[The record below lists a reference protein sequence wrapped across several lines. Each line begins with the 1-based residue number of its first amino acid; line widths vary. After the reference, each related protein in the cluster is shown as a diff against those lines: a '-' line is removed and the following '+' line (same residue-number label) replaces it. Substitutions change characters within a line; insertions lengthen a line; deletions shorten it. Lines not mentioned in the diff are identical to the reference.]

1 MLFHHFKEYGPY
13 TGEMAGRKNGGMI
26 AMSTGK
32 AVAYA
37 LDTLQ
42 ERGRLFVAPGDDCYE
57 GMIVGERS
65 KAGDMVVNIARTK
78 NLGNQR
84 SSTSDI
90 SVQLVPPRT
99 FSLEEALEYIADD
112 ELVEITPKNIRLR
125 KRLLNATDRK
135 KAAVRAGQVNK

>member
-1 MLFHHFKEYGPY
+1 MP
-13 TGEMAGRKNGGMI
+13 
-26 AMSTGK
+26 
-32 AVAYA
+32 YA
-37 LDTLQ
+37 LGTLQ
-42 ERGRLFVAPGDDCYE
+42 ERGQLFVEPGTECYE

-112 ELVEITPKNIRLR
+112 
-125 KRLLNATDRK
+125 
-135 KAAVRAGQVNK
+135 RAGRDYSQEHSPAQASAQRHRPQEGCRPRRSGQQISTGFYSV

>member
-1 MLFHHFKEYGPY
+1 
-13 TGEMAGRKNGGMI
+13 
-26 AMSTGK
+26 
-32 AVAYA
+32 
-37 LDTLQ
+37 
-42 ERGRLFVAPGDDCYE
+42 
-57 GMIVGERS
+57 MIVGERS

-99 FSLEEALEYIADD
+99 LSLEEALEYIADD

>member
-1 MLFHHFKEYGPY
+1 MTTE
-13 TGEMAGRKNGGMI
+13 
-26 AMSTGK
+26 K

-37 LDTLQ
+37 LGTLQ
-42 ERGRLFVAPGDDCYE
+42 ERGQLFVEPGTECYE

-90 SVQLVPPRT
+90 SVQGRRPRWSAPFLVQG
-99 FSLEEALEYIADD
+99 EQ
-112 ELVEITPKNIRLR
+112 IRLHR
-125 KRLLNATDRK
+125 SGGRLSLRAAFQAKLSCLNIYM
-135 KAAVRAGQVNK
+135 NL

>member
-1 MLFHHFKEYGPY
+1 
-13 TGEMAGRKNGGMI
+13 MI
-26 AMSTGK
+26 SMTTEK

-37 LDTLQ
+37 LGTLQ
-42 ERGRLFVAPGDDCYE
+42 ERGHLFVEPGTECYE

-112 ELVEITPKNIRLR
+112 ELVEITPRTSACASVCSTPPTARRLPSAPVR
-125 KRLLNATDRK
+125 STNKRWGL
-135 KAAVRAGQVNK
+135 